1 MARVRMMLKNVEKKK
16 KFDIVVPTVVIPTG
30 VTSAKLTISLS
41 ENRVLSSAAEWYLGL
56 INTAA

>member
-1 MARVRMMLKNVEKKK
+1 MARVRMMLKNVEEKK

-30 VTSAKLTISLS
+30 VTSAKLTIS
-41 ENRVLSSAAEWYLGL
+41 EHRVLSSAAEWYLGL

>member
-1 MARVRMMLKNVEKKK
+1 MMLKNVEEKKK
-16 KFDIVVPTVVIPTG
+16 SDIVVPTVVIPTG
-30 VTSAKLTISLS
+30 VTSAKLTIS